1 YIATTI
7 HRTIRLPQPRSS
19 PTTSRFNRAT
29 AAEFVAN
36 MDFAPYQ
43 DTSPDATRT
52 LSPPPNDRRSTSAS
66 PPLQPSHA
74 NPWAAQA
81 GSPPPQGGGN
91 GGGGFTNTNTR
102 DVEMGGRG
110 REALHD
116 YETSLPLRLDYEA
129 CLAYLALPPAGAVGL
144 LLVEWKSD
152 YVRFHAWQSALLFS
166 AMFVVHLVFAWSSFL
181 SWVLLVGDVGMIG
194 YLTLRAY
201 KDADTLDRCEVPF
214 FGPLASRILDDE

>member
-1 YIATTI
+1 
-7 HRTIRLPQPRSS
+7 
-19 PTTSRFNRAT
+19 
-29 AAEFVAN
+29 

-66 PPLQPSHA
+66 PPIQSAHA
-74 NPWAAQA
+74 NPWNAQA
-81 GSPPPQGGGN
+81 GSPPPQAGGN
-91 GGGGFTNTNTR
+91 GRGGGFTNTR

-181 SWVLLVGDVGMIG
+181 SWVLLLGDIGMIG
-194 YLTLRAY
+194 YLTMRAY